1 MERDMS
7 LSENHTKLP
16 GQLRPMGRV
25 HFVGIGGIG
34 MSGIAEVMHDLGFS
48 VQGSD
53 LGENANV
60 QRLRRLGIEV
70 FVGHSGEN
78 IRNADVLAISSAV
91 KDDNPEVVEAHARA
105 IPVVRRAEMLA
116 ELMRIKPCIT
126 IAGTHGKTT
135 TTSLI
140 AAVLDAGGVEPTVIN
155 GGIINSYG
163 TNARLGSG
171 EWMVV
176 EADESDGTFVRLPST
191 IAVITN
197 IDPEHLEYYGSFDA
211 LKQAFKSY
219 LDNIPFYGVGIVCL
233 DHPEVQSLVGRID
246 NRRLVTYGL
255 NEQADIR
262 AINIRV
268 EGRGQRFDVLYR
280 DRKSNNETQI
290 SDIDLPMA
298 GKHNLQNALAA
309 IASGLELNLD
319 ADHIKAGL
327 SGFSGVKRRFSLAGQ
342 WNGIDIIDD
351 YAHHPVEITA
361 ALESARDVSKG
372 RVISIVQPHRYT
384 RLRDLFEDFC
394 KCLNGADYVFVLPV
408 YEAGETPIEGFQ
420 SENLVAGL
428 LAHGHRHARLIGAKD
443 PLYELGEALVEL
455 GKADDIIIC
464 MGAGSVSQL
473 AHDLEAKLNS
483 LMSNGASAAD
493 KSESGGAN

>member
-1 MERDMS
+1 
-7 LSENHTKLP
+7 
-16 GQLRPMGRV
+16 
-25 HFVGIGGIG
+25 
-34 MSGIAEVMHDLGFS
+34 
-48 VQGSD
+48 
-53 LGENANV
+53 
-60 QRLRRLGIEV
+60 
-70 FVGHSGEN
+70 
-78 IRNADVLAISSAV
+78 
-91 KDDNPEVVEAHARA
+91 
-105 IPVVRRAEMLA
+105 
-116 ELMRIKPCIT
+116 
-126 IAGTHGKTT
+126 
-135 TTSLI
+135 
-140 AAVLDAGGVEPTVIN
+140 
-155 GGIINSYG
+155 
-163 TNARLGSG
+163 
-171 EWMVV
+171 
-176 EADESDGTFVRLPST
+176 
-191 IAVITN
+191 
-197 IDPEHLEYYGSFDA
+197 
-211 LKQAFKSY
+211 
-219 LDNIPFYGVGIVCL
+219 
-233 DHPEVQSLVGRID
+233 
-246 NRRLVTYGL
+246 
-255 NEQADIR
+255 
-262 AINIRV
+262 
-268 EGRGQRFDVLYR
+268 
-280 DRKSNNETQI
+280 
-290 SDIDLPMA
+290 MA